1 MESSYVCRIGGTPSY
16 CDMVSSH
23 PTCCPIV
30 IDVRW
35 PSKSATPWTTIRVTS
50 SWRFTTSSVMGSPTL
65 RPRPSPPR
73 TCTTNPEFLQVAPH
87 GGGRPSPKV
96 KHQGRARRHCHQRR
110 GGEERGPADPEFL
123 TSGGGQHSKH
133 ACCEYWRRLL
143 PVQYPREVPVD
154 SQAGK

>member
-110 GGEERGPADPEFL
+110 GGKKGDLLIRNFWPQEADSIQNMRVVNTDGVSYQSNTPEKYL
-123 TSGGGQHSKH
+123 
-133 ACCEYWRRLL
+133 
-143 PVQYPREVPVD
+143 
-154 SQAGK
+154 